1 MNPSRSF
8 LLILV
13 LLIASVKT
21 IPLYPSEPL
30 PPQLEERAQ
39 RLMKMIRCPVCESQ
53 SVADS
58 TSFLANEIRD
68 RIRTFL
74 SQGKSDGE
82 ILNYFRERYGDE
94 ILLLPQGN
102 TGRLFLWIPAIFFLL
117 GLGVVALYLASLQRR
132 TAEG

>member
-1 MNPSRSF
+1 
-8 LLILV
+8 LILV

-21 IPLYPSEPL
+21 IPLFPSEPL
-30 PPQLEERAQ
+30 PPELEERAQ

-53 SVADS
+53 SVAES

-94 ILLLPQGN
+94 ILLLPQGR
-102 TGRLFLWIPAIFFLL
+102 GGKLFLWIPAIFFLL

-132 TAEG
+132 RAEG